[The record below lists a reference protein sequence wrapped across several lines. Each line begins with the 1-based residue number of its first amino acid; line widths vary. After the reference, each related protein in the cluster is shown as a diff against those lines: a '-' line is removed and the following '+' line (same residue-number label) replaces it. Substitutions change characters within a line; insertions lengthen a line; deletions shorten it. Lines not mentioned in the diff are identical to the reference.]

1 MRFLAQL
8 TNVNLLIS
16 TRTAIFVIR
25 LIRLLE
31 IVQTVDKIG
40 KACIVHLTPKKVE
53 FILTSDIT
61 DGVQVW
67 SGVNVVC

>member
-1 MRFLAQL
+1 MLS
-8 TNVNLLIS
+8 LLQI
-16 TRTAIFVIR
+16 I
-25 LIRLLE
+25 E

-40 KACIVHLTPKKVE
+40 KACVVHLAPKKVQ

-67 SGVNVVC
+67 SGVNVVCVT